1 MAPAIERYEASARP
15 QGGDRPSHKIA
26 AHTDLILSLVDEA
39 RHQTLFELVEQ
50 LATRGVLT

>member
-1 MAPAIERYEASARP
+1 MQNTMTLSDSSISGLDETASATHESR
-15 QGGDRPSHKIA
+15 
-26 AHTDLILSLVDEA
+26 LVDEA